1 MDLRLVAHF
10 LGKIAFACG
19 IVLLLPFGLAIFYA
33 ETSRAAFLLAIL
45 VCLLLGV
52 LLWRFGQQTTDS
64 LRARE
69 GIAITGLGWLLVT
82 FLGMLPYVFGG
93 YLGILDGVFESIS
106 GFTGT
111 GATVIN
117 ALEQLPQSILMWRS
131 LTHWLGGLGIIVIF
145 IAILPQI
152 GYSAVYMYNAEISGP
167 APERV
172 LPRLKEMAW
181 VLFLMYVLFTS
192 VAAVVY
198 WLCGL
203 DLLSAVNHAF
213 STIAT
218 GGFSTYDANAIHFNN
233 PLIEGWMTFFM
244 VLAGGN
250 FGLYYRVYQRGFA
263 VLGKNTEF
271 KAYIGILLTA
281 TLLVMLNLLYNM
293 DYSMTQSLRYAS
305 FQVASIAT
313 TGFVSADFD
322 RWPSFSKAVLMLLM
336 FTGGC
341 AGSTAGGIKI
351 SRIVLLVKMAGANL
365 RQQLHPHAMM
375 DVHMNGVHI
384 GEETLHR
391 AAQFFFVYM
400 MFVAFWALL
409 LMSEGEL
416 SMFDAI
422 GLSVTTMGSVGP
434 GFGVAGATCT
444 YSGLSNFTK
453 VVLCLA
459 MLLGRLEMF
468 TFLVM
473 LRPAFWRR
481 SKGW

>member
-1 MDLRLVAHF
+1 MDLRLVAYF
-10 LGKIAFACG
+10 LGEISLACG
-19 IVLLLPFGLAIFYA
+19 AVLLWPFGLSLFYA
-33 ETSRAAFLLAIL
+33 ETSQTAFLLSIIS
-45 VCLLLGV
+45 CMILGV
-52 LLWRFGQQTTDS
+52 LLWKGGRQTADS
-64 LRARE
+64 LSVRE
-69 GIAITGLGWLLVT
+69 GIAVTGLGWLLVT

-93 YLGILDGVFESIS
+93 YLGFLDGAFESIS

-111 GATVIN
+111 GATVIDQ
-117 ALEQLPQSILMWRS
+117 LEQLPESILLWRS

-145 IAILPQI
+145 IAVLPQI
-152 GYSAVYMYNAEISGP
+152 GHSAVYMYNAEISGP

-172 LPRLKEMAW
+172 LPRLKEMAS
-181 VLFLMYVLFTS
+181 VLFTMYVLFTS

-198 WLCGL
+198 LLCGMELL
-203 DLLSAVNHAF
+203 DALNHAF

-218 GGFSTYDANAIHFNN
+218 GGFSTYDTNAIHFDNV
-233 PLIEGWMTFFM
+233 LIEGWMTFFM
-244 VLAGGN
+244 VLSGGN
-250 FGLYYRVYQRGFA
+250 FGLYYRVYQRGFS
-263 VLGKNTEF
+263 VLLRNTEF
-271 KAYIGILLTA
+271 KAYLGILLTA
-281 TLLVMLNLLYNM
+281 TGLIMLNLMYNLG
-293 DYSMTQSLRYAS
+293 YEPAQSLRYAS

-322 RWPSFSKAVLMLLM
+322 AWPNFSKAVLLLLM

-351 SRIVLLVKMAGANL
+351 SRIVLLVKMAGVSL
-365 RQQLHPHAMM
+365 WQQLHPHAMAE
-375 DVHMNGVHI
+375 VRMNGVHI
-384 GEETLHR
+384 AEETLHR

-400 MFVAFWALL
+400 MFVAFWAML

-416 SMFDAI
+416 TMFDAI

-444 YSGLSNFTK
+444 YSGLSDFTK
-453 VVLCLA
+453 TVLCLS

-481 SKGW
+481 QKGW